1 MSKKD
6 RNGNEIK
13 IRNSS
18 EFIFGYDCTKSNP
31 NGDILE
37 GNKPRMDYETNKN
50 IVSQVRMKR
59 TARDYMRDNLGFN
72 LLVDAQR
79 DKEGFVQSGKQRAE
93 TFCDIDKP
101 KNIQEKVGN
110 IQKNVLRDCIDAR
123 LFGTT
128 LPVTLDKKGG
138 SVSLTGTVQMSMAE
152 SMHEV
157 EISEIKGTG
166 AFASTEGKEQQTFRT
181 EYIVP
186 YSMLLAHG
194 VVSLGNAKHTEMTE
208 KDLKVFEESLWLGT
222 KHLITYSKFGQMPRI
237 YMRVEYI
244 GNFFIG
250 ELHSFINLKT
260 NLSDDQ
266 IRKPEDYVIDVSM
279 LTKKLKKHKAKIKD
293 IHFIVSDR
301 MSFEKDGEN
310 ISLAKMIQES
320 IGKQGIELVFE

>member
-1 MSKKD
+1 
-6 RNGNEIK
+6 
-13 IRNSS
+13 
-18 EFIFGYDCTKSNP
+18 
-31 NGDILE
+31 
-37 GNKPRMDYETNKN
+37 
-50 IVSQVRMKR
+50 MKR
-59 TARDYMRDNLGFN
+59 TARDYMRDNLG
-72 LLVDAQR
+72 LKILVDAQR

-138 SVSLTGTVQMSMAE
+138 SVTLTGTVQMSMAE

-157 EISEIKGTG
+157 EITEIKGTG

-186 YSMLLAHG
+186 YSFLLSHG
-194 VVSLGNAKHTEMTE
+194 IVSLGNAKHTEMTE
-208 KDLKVFEESLWLGT
+208 KDLIIFEESLWLGT

-260 NLSDDQ
+260 GLSDDQ
-266 IRKPEDYVIDVSM
+266 IRKPEDFKIDVS
-279 LTKKLKKHKAKIKD
+279 KLSEKLSENKDKIKD
-293 IHFIVSDR
+293 IFFCVSDR
-301 MSFEKDGEN
+301 ITFVMENKN
-310 ISLAKMIQES
+310 ISLSEMIQKS
-320 IGKQGIELVFE
+320 IGKQGKELVFE